1 MIARYYR
8 SDVGWCEACTGVDF
22 GGVCSSINTKLET
35 IRSQPHFWRNETDSA
50 VFTQWCVQY
59 LPSVFL
65 FSIRCLQS
73 QSRLICKY
81 FLFLHCFFTF
91 SGYFFVLPFLFFF
104 GQKNICSHGNEKYT
118 TCIGGWSHNQSQ
130 CQIGYDGVLCG
141 TCSSEVDIYTVVEE
155 STVDSGV
162 NGTNVNFFFWTIGE
176 NFFFFFF
183 WSISEQFPSF

>member
-73 QSRLICKY
+73 HSRLMCKY

-91 SGYFFVLPFLFFF
+91 SGYFFFFLFCFSLDKKIF
-104 GQKNICSHGNEKYT
+104 VATATKNTPPASVVGAT
-118 TCIGGWSHNQSQ
+118 TKANANAGTTAYCVEP
-130 CQIGYDGVLCG
+130 VLAK
-141 TCSSEVDIYTVVEE
+141 
-155 STVDSGV
+155 
-162 NGTNVNFFFWTIGE
+162 
-176 NFFFFFF
+176 
-183 WSISEQFPSF
+183 

>member
-8 SDVGWCEACTGVDF
+8 SDVGWCETCTGVDF

-50 VFTQWCVQY
+50 VFTQC
-59 LPSVFL
+59 
-65 FSIRCLQS
+65 
-73 QSRLICKY
+73 
-81 FLFLHCFFTF
+81 
-91 SGYFFVLPFLFFF
+91 
-104 GQKNICSHGNEKYT
+104 HGNEKYT

>member
-1 MIARYYR
+1 MQFDQYKIGNDSVPTSFLAQRDRQRRLY
-8 SDVGWCEACTGVDF
+8 AM
-22 GGVCSSINTKLET
+22 VCSV
-35 IRSQPHFWRNETDSA
+35 FA
-50 VFTQWCVQY
+50 V
-59 LPSVFL
+59 L

-162 NGTNVNFFFWTIGE
+162 NGTNVNFFFWTILLE
-176 NFFFFFF
+176 K
-183 WSISEQFPSF
+183 ISSFLLLEHF